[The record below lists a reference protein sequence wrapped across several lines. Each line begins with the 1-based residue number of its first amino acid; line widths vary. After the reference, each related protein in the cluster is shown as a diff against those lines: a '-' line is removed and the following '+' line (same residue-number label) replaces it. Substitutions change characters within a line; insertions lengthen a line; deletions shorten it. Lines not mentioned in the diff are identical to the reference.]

1 MKMQGITGVLPI
13 YFNPLMPYPSTTLFS
28 DSEVSPLSPQYE
40 NIGYGLNKEGK
51 TVFYYKDVANR
62 KWLL

>member
-1 MKMQGITGVLPI
+1 
-13 YFNPLMPYPSTTLFS
+13 MPYPSTTLFS

-51 TVFYYKDVANR
+51 RQSFIIKMWQTGNGYCNLEVI
-62 KWLL
+62 